1 MPLKAKIVIVIVLF
15 SQFVSFSQN
24 SGVTISGLVKDKI
37 NKQPLP
43 YVSVVVKTEKDSVF
57 VTGTVTNEKGL
68 YLLSKIKEGEY
79 FFVFSYLGYTTKKQ
93 KVLVGH
99 LTEFLD
105 LGPTDLEEDSKTL
118 SEVNALIDAFFAKY
132 QMK

>member
-37 NKQPLP
+37 SKQPLP

-68 YLLSKIKEGEY
+68 YFLSKIN
-79 FFVFSYLGYTTKKQ
+79 FVFIKM
-93 KVLVGH
+93 
-99 LTEFLD
+99 
-105 LGPTDLEEDSKTL
+105 
-118 SEVNALIDAFFAKY
+118 AFFIQKRTPLGS
-132 QMK
+132 K